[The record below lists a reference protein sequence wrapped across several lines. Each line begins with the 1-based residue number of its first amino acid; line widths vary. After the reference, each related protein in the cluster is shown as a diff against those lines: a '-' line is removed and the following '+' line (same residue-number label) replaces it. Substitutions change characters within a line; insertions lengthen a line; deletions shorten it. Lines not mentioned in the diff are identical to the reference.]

1 MAVTDEQHNI
11 IHADGRRIVVRAFAG
26 TGKTFTLVE
35 RAKQHAIATLY
46 MAFNKSIATEA
57 QGRFPRHV
65 QCKTSHSLAYRAI
78 GHLFSHKLGNLKP
91 YMVAKALDLRV
102 ANSHKMALAQMALSA
117 VRSFCASADMDIDD
131 QHIDMRELSRIG
143 LMPEDVR
150 QAALQL
156 WTRMC
161 DVNDALVQEHDG
173 YLKAWQLVGPRLD
186 KQFDCIA
193 VDESQDL
200 NPVTLAILE
209 QQDTQQIFVG
219 DAHQSIYQFRG
230 SLDALDRVKADQ
242 EYYLSASWRF
252 GPNIAHTA
260 NRILSTFK
268 GERVPLKGLG
278 AEDFVGPCSASH
290 KAYIHRTNAGIFNS
304 AVDLLAQNPN
314 AKLYFA
320 GGIQG
325 YNLFQILDTFN
336 LKHGERDRIKDPYI
350 GSFNDFDELQA
361 FAENFDDKEL
371 KSRIRVIERHH
382 SKIPGL
388 VFAIQR
394 QATENIEESDAVL
407 GTVHKV
413 KGLEF
418 DHVVLGDDF
427 PAMVEQG
434 KPLTRDNIDR
444 YRLDK
449 DPLEDEEAN
458 LIYVAATRAI
468 RSLDASNSSLGAFL
482 ATKPRDV
489 ADRLGA
495 SARM

>member
-1 MAVTDEQHNI
+1 MSVTDEQHNI
-11 IHADGRRIVVRAFAG
+11 IHANGRRIVVRAFAG

-35 RAKQHAIATLY
+35 RTKQHRIPTLY

-57 QGRFPRHV
+57 QSRFPRHV
-65 QCKTSHSLAYRAI
+65 QCKTSHSLAYRAV
-78 GHLFSHKLGNLKP
+78 GHLFQHKLGNLKP
-91 YMVAKALDLRV
+91 YMVAQSLDLRV
-102 ANSHKMALAQMALSA
+102 ADSHKMALAQMALSA

-131 QHIDMRELSRIG
+131 QHIDMRELSRVG

-161 DVNDALVQEHDG
+161 DVNDAMLNEHDG
-173 YLKAWQLVGPRLD
+173 YLKAWQLIGPRLD
-186 KQFDCIA
+186 RQYQCIA
-193 VDESQDL
+193 VDEGQDL

-209 QQDTQQIFVG
+209 QQNTQQLLVG
-219 DAHQSIYQFRG
+219 DAHQAIYQFRK
-230 SLDALDRVKADQ
+230 SVDALDRVPADQ
-242 EYYLSASWRF
+242 EFYLSASWRF
-252 GPNIAHTA
+252 GHNIAQTA
-260 NRILSTFK
+260 NHILSTFK

-278 AEDFVGPCSASH
+278 PEDYVGPCSASH

-304 AVDLLAQNPN
+304 AVELLTQNPN

-320 GGIQG
+320 GGLQG

-336 LKHGERDRIKDPYI
+336 LKHGDRDRIKDPYV
-350 GSFNDFDELQA
+350 GSFKDFDELQA

-371 KSRIRVIERHH
+371 KSRIRVIDRHH
-382 SKIPGL
+382 SKVPGL

-394 QATENIEESDAVL
+394 QATDNIDESDAIL

-427 PAMVEQG
+427 PAMVEHG

-444 YRLDK
+444 YQLDK

-468 RSLDASNSSLGAFL
+468 RTLDPTHSSLGAFL
-482 ATKPRDV
+482 ATTPN
-489 ADRLGA
+489 GA
-495 SARM
+495 AGCAGRRA